1 MLGADR
7 RVYHA
12 GDTVVTD
19 ELTAALQPLEVDV
32 SHPLPVNGRDPAQEA
47 LGIVGNMNAV
57 EVAELALAVDAT
69 RLVAYHWDG
78 FAGNTGASWR
88 GRGRRRGAASTSS
101 SPPASSRSTSEGKII

>member
-19 ELTAALQPLEVDV
+19 ALVAALQPLRVDV
-32 SHPLPVNGRDPAQEA
+32 ALLPVNGRDAAREA
-47 LGIVGNMNAV
+47 LGFVGNMNAV
-57 EVAELALAVDAT
+57 EAVELSLALQAS

-78 FAGNTGASWR
+78 FAGNTAPPGAVADAA
-88 GRGRRRGAASTSS
+88 GGAASTSS
-101 SPPASSRSTSEGKII
+101 SPPVSSRSTSEEKII